1 MGQTLSWLANSVLF
15 VLCCY
20 LVADT
25 ANEVFAAL
33 LTPTAA
39 DEVAVPASAPAP
51 RHSWAD
57 REAILKRN
65 LFNASLL
72 APPAPVVAAPPE
84 EDLESTQL
92 PLRLLG
98 TAAST
103 PAELSWAAVEDQSE
117 RRTAIVK
124 VNDQIQKA
132 TVERI
137 ERRRIVLSESGVLR
151 ELVLDDENASGIA
164 PKAGGRAGARS
175 ARTNRRPRIP
185 GRSAR
190 RPGPSTTP
198 TPPPVEEIPETLKKL
213 AEDRFQ
219 VDRDEIDDLMRN
231 PANLFSQARILP
243 KYTDGEMVGL
253 QINAIKPG
261 SLFEEIGIQSGD
273 VITNLNGISI
283 ENPEESAKI
292 LAEFSEAES
301 FTVNVTREDGS
312 SDILEF
318 NFEE

>member
-33 LTPTAA
+33 LTPTAEN
-39 DEVAVPASAPAP
+39 EVSTPAPASAP

-57 REAILKRN
+57 REVILKRN

-72 APPAPVVAAPPE
+72 APRAPAVDAPPV
-84 EDLESTQL
+84 EDLESTEL

-98 TAAST
+98 TAASI
-103 PAELSWAAVEDQSE
+103 PAELSWAAVHDESE
-117 RRTAIVK
+117 RRTTIVK
-124 VNDQIQKA
+124 VNDPIQKA

-151 ELVLDDENASGIA
+151 ELALDDDSAPAIA
-164 PKAGGRAGARS
+164 PNLASRRGARS
-175 ARTNRRPRIP
+175 ARRPKAPRRPA
-185 GRSAR
+185 RSDLR
-190 RPGPSTTP
+190 STPS
-198 TPPPVEEIPETLKKL
+198 EEAPETLKKL
-213 AEDRFQ
+213 ADDRFQ
-219 VDRDEIDDLMRN
+219 VDRDDVDDLMRN
-231 PANLFSQARILP
+231 PSNLFSQARILP

-283 ENPEESAKI
+283 NNPEESAKI
-292 LAEFSEAES
+292 LSEFSDAET
-301 FTVNVTREDGS
+301 FNVDVTRKDGS
-312 SDILEF
+312 TDTLEF
-318 NFEE
+318 DLRE